1 MPKNFVGSEGQACIR
16 QQRMSAATDVLGQY
30 SAAAGA
36 VEFLFTIESVQRNNE
51 NLQVTKAPFVR
62 IMRRSDQNVRRLTI
76 RRVGLSVTQIRTWRA
91 HVRLLKNFVRK

>member
-62 IMRRSDQNVRRLTI
+62 IMRRMDQNVPAITI
-76 RRVGLSVTQIRTWRA
+76 RRVGICVPQIRAARA
-91 HVRLLKNFVRK
+91 WVLLLKNFIRK